1 MVGWLLDNGAD
12 PNLGDS
18 RGRVPLFEAA
28 FYGRVDVMGLLLDG
42 GADVDGTDVWG
53 LAPLHAAGPHYNY
66 GSGPE
71 WSYAATVAGYL
82 LSRGADVNARDSWGR
97 SPLDM
102 YAEWSHPNAAAVLRN
117 AGGKCF
123 VQTGPLCGVDVAVG
137 FSSSGSGTVS
147 AEGGGGALSDG
158 DEVRQGATVIFTAT
172 PAAGHYVSGW
182 SGNCAEAGEVADG
195 LDGTAK
201 LCAAAADSALSVRAE
216 FSEIPSLAGPLC
228 PSGSL
233 SANGLTQAELDAGL
247 VSAAQGNDLPGSL
260 RIFAARGECRCAGKR
275 ALLQA
280 DGADDSG
287 E

>member
-1 MVGWLLDNGAD
+1 
-12 PNLGDS
+12 
-18 RGRVPLFEAA
+18 
-28 FYGRVDVMGLLLDG
+28 MGLLLDG
-42 GADVDGTDVWG
+42 GADVDGTDVWRSG
-53 LAPLHAAGPHYNY
+53 AVACGDSALQLRQGP
-66 GSGPE
+66 

-82 LSRGADVNARDSWGR
+82 LSRGADVNARDRGSFSTG
-97 SPLDM
+97 
-102 YAEWSHPNAAAVLRN
+102 YVCGVAHPNAAAVLRD

-201 LCAAAADSALSVRAE
+201 FARRR
-216 FSEIPSLAGPLC
+216 
-228 PSGSL
+228 
-233 SANGLTQAELDAGL
+233 
-247 VSAAQGNDLPGSL
+247 
-260 RIFAARGECRCAGKR
+260 RI
-275 ALLQA
+275 LL
-280 DGADDSG
+280 
-287 E
+287 